1 MMKAE
6 RINQNQIR
14 FTLSA
19 EDLSQRNIQISELSY
34 GSDKA
39 KALFHDMM
47 VAAKQEFGFDF
58 SSQPV
63 VIEAVPLA
71 KDSIMITVTKIRK
84 AGSNGSMPDSVPL
97 RSKDSYDSDL
107 SRDLHSPLS
116 EADDLQM
123 LLTER
128 TSLFTFSDF
137 STLCR
142 AASMIPDDLSMKNRL
157 YWDTQSNLYYIHAQY
172 KLDNEKT
179 HYAICIL
186 YEFASEVDDDPM
198 TVAYLKE
205 HTQCLL
211 GARALQKLK
220 QIT

>member
-6 RINQNQIR
+6 RNNQNQIR
-14 FTLSA
+14 FTLNA

-47 VAAKQEFGFDF
+47 IAAKQEFGFDF

-84 AGSNGSMPDSVPL
+84 AGQNSPLSDSIPTE
-97 RSKDSYDSDL
+97 SDDAPHTNP
-107 SRDLHSPLS
+107 SRDLHPPLS
-116 EADDLQM
+116 EAAELQA
-123 LLTER
+123 LLAKR
-128 TSLFTFSDF
+128 TSLFTFSEF

-142 AASMIPDDLSMKNRL
+142 AASMIPEDLSLKNSL
-157 YWDTQSNLYYIHAQY
+157 YWDAQSHLYYVHTQY
-172 KLDNEKT
+172 KLDTDKV
-179 HYAICIL
+179 HYTICLL
-186 YEFASEVDDDPM
+186 YEFASSVDDNPI

-205 HTQCLL
+205 HAQCLL
-211 GARALQKLK
+211 EARALQKLK
-220 QIT
+220 QII

>member
-84 AGSNGSMPDSVPL
+84 AGQSGPFPGSIPAESDDVP
-97 RSKDSYDSDL
+97 RTNL
-107 SRDLHSPLS
+107 SQDLHPPIA
-116 EADDLQM
+116 EAAELQAI
-123 LLTER
+123 LAER

-142 AASMIPDDLSMKNRL
+142 AASMIPEDLSLKNSL
-157 YWDTQSNLYYIHAQY
+157 YWDAQSHLYYIHTQY
-172 KLDNEKT
+172 KLNNDKV
-179 HYAICIL
+179 HYTICLL
-186 YEFASEVDDDPM
+186 YEFASSVDDDPLS
-198 TVAYLKE
+198 VAYLKE

-211 GARALQKLK
+211 GARALQNLK